1 MTKPKHD
8 DPDDC
13 LDPEE
18 CVEELLADNRRLADR
33 MLLLQFKRFLRDD
46 FGPMK
51 DRLDAHLGDSAE
63 QRAFVK
69 LMMEREKRRLEFW
82 DEMKRH
88 LAKSGL
94 LGLLIFGGWAVW
106 YYVVFLIN
114 EAKR

>member
-1 MTKPKHD
+1 MSADHD
-8 DPDDC
+8 RDDC

-18 CVEELLADNRRLADR
+18 CVDDLLAETRRHGDR
-33 MLLLQFKRFLRDD
+33 ALLMQFRRFIVQDFRPLQQRVE
-46 FGPMK
+46 
-51 DRLDAHLGDSAE
+51 AHLLESVA
-63 QRAFVK
+63 QREFVRV
-69 LMMEREKRRLEFW
+69 MMEREKRRLEFW